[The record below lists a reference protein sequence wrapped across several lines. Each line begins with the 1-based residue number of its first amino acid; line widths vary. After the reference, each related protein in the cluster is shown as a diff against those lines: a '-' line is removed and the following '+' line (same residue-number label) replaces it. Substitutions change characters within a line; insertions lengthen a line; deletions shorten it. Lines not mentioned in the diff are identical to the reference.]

1 MVFMQ
6 LGGRSR
12 VLVSLKPRLDSSV
25 SGRVISGSFKLVRS
39 ETVSETLSGVP
50 SDVCWKYR

>member
-1 MVFMQ
+1 MQ